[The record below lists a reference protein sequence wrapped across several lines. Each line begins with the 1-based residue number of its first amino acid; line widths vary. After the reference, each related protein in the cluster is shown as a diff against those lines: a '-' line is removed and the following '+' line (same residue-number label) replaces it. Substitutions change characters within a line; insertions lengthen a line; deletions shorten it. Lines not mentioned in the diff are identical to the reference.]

1 MNLRHPAILGVLPP
15 VDQLPLFEI
24 VDDHRHIAATLE
36 NLETEIALAQRPKMP
51 ERFEPPNWLR
61 VSPPSARK
69 ICPIRPTTDSL
80 ARTSFI

>member
-1 MNLRHPAILGVLPP
+1 MNLRHLAILGVLPP

-51 ERFEPPNWLR
+51 KRFEHPE
-61 VSPPSARK
+61 
-69 ICPIRPTTDSL
+69 L
-80 ARTSFI
+80 AKGQPALSTQDLSDTPDN